1 MFCSLKFI
9 FSVAQNG
16 VETPAKDF
24 IKTIKF
30 TSSNKNE
37 IFPIIE
43 LGGFLQLNFDDL
55 RGNEA
60 DYYYRIKH
68 FDHDWKPSQLFQN
81 EFLEGYDNL
90 RIDDYSTSFN
100 TLQTYTHY
108 QLLLPNEDV
117 RFKVSG
123 NYLLEIYTAD
133 DELAFSRK
141 FCIYESKA
149 SVQVAIRRPQNM
161 DRFATHQSIH
171 FSITP
176 TQGTFRNPNENI
188 KVLLLQNYQWD
199 QTLSNL
205 TPQYFYGNTLEYRY
219 ELPAQFEGGNEYFF
233 FDTKDLRVSSPNIS
247 YIHRADLYESYLSID
262 IPRLYA
268 EYTYAPD
275 INGNY
280 EIRNIMQPGDPNTH
294 ADYSYVYFSLAADYS
309 LNENEIY
316 IYGAF
321 NNFEINDQNK
331 MYYNPALELYEGV
344 LLLKQGLYNYK
355 YVIKKGNSLYKNA
368 LSGTHS
374 LAENDYLVLVYYRSI
389 GTQYDALIGIG
400 KRNSFELQN

>member
-16 VETPAKDF
+16 VETQAKDF

-233 FDTKDLRVSSPNIS
+233 LTPK
-247 YIHRADLYESYLSID
+247 
-262 IPRLYA
+262 
-268 EYTYAPD
+268 
-275 INGNY
+275 
-280 EIRNIMQPGDPNTH
+280 
-294 ADYSYVYFSLAADYS
+294 
-309 LNENEIY
+309 
-316 IYGAF
+316 IYGYQVP
-321 NNFEINDQNK
+321 I
-331 MYYNPALELYEGV
+331 
-344 LLLKQGLYNYK
+344 
-355 YVIKKGNSLYKNA
+355 
-368 LSGTHS
+368 
-374 LAENDYLVLVYYRSI
+374 
-389 GTQYDALIGIG
+389 
-400 KRNSFELQN
+400 